1 MKDAIDPYDQ
11 VIQIY
16 APLNIKEYFISY
28 LSSAKYIQY
37 MFVSIY
43 LENDLSTQ
51 ICCPNSTELNIL
63 Y

>member
-37 MFVSIY
+37 MFVSI
-43 LENDLSTQ
+43 NPNMLS
-51 ICCPNSTELNIL
+51 
-63 Y
+63 